1 MGESKKV
8 NLSKSI
14 DACNQ
19 LSNALVML
27 ETALD
32 QKKKS
37 LDEAKA
43 DFNKQ
48 LADKEAA
55 FESLKLSA
63 NQALASMEDIIYKL
77 NNVLDKDGSGN
88 NNN

>member
-43 DFNKQ
+43 DFSKQ
-48 LADKEAA
+48 LADKEAS

-63 NQALASMEDIIYKL
+63 AQALASMEDIINKL

>member
-1 MGESKKV
+1 
-8 NLSKSI
+8 
-14 DACNQ
+14 
-19 LSNALVML
+19 ML

-32 QKKKS
+32 QKQKS

-63 NQALASMEDIIYKL
+63 AQALASMEDIIYKL

>member
-32 QKKKS
+32 QKQKS

-63 NQALASMEDIIYKL
+63 AQALASMENIINKL

>member
-32 QKKKS
+32 QKQKS

-63 NQALASMEDIIYKL
+63 TQALASMENIINKL

>member
-32 QKKKS
+32 QKQKS

-48 LADKEAA
+48 LADKEAT

-63 NQALASMEDIIYKL
+63 TQALASMEDIIYKL

>member
-27 ETALD
+27 RTALD

-48 LADKEAA
+48 LADKEAT

-63 NQALASMEDIIYKL
+63 TQALASMENIINKL

>member
-32 QKKKS
+32 QKQKS
-37 LDEAKA
+37 LDVAKA

-63 NQALASMEDIIYKL
+63 AQALASMEDIINKL

>member
-48 LADKEAA
+48 LADKEAS

-63 NQALASMEDIIYKL
+63 TQALASMEDIIYKL

>member
-27 ETALD
+27 RAALD

-63 NQALASMEDIIYKL
+63 AQALASMEDIINKL

>member
-63 NQALASMEDIIYKL
+63 AQALASMEDIINKL

>member
-63 NQALASMEDIIYKL
+63 AQALASMENIINKL

>member
-63 NQALASMEDIIYKL
+63 TRALASMEDIINKL

>member
-32 QKKKS
+32 QKQKS

-48 LADKEAA
+48 LADKEAS
-55 FESLKLSA
+55 FETLKLSA
-63 NQALASMEDIIYKL
+63 TQALASMEDIINKL

>member
-48 LADKEAA
+48 LADKEAS

-63 NQALASMEDIIYKL
+63 AQALASMEDIIYKL

>member
-32 QKKKS
+32 QKQKS

-63 NQALASMEDIIYKL
+63 AQALASMEDIINKL

>member
-27 ETALD
+27 RTALD

-63 NQALASMEDIIYKL
+63 AQALASMENIINKL

>member
-48 LADKEAA
+48 LADKEAS

-63 NQALASMEDIIYKL
+63 AQALASMEDIINKL

>member
-37 LDEAKA
+37 LDEAKV

-48 LADKEAA
+48 LADKEAS

-63 NQALASMEDIIYKL
+63 AQALASMEDIINKL

>member
-32 QKKKS
+32 QKQKS

-48 LADKEAA
+48 LADKEAS

-63 NQALASMEDIIYKL
+63 TQALASMEDIIYKL

>member
-43 DFNKQ
+43 DFDKK

-63 NQALASMEDIIYKL
+63 TQTLASMEDIINKL

>member
-27 ETALD
+27 RTALD

-48 LADKEAA
+48 LAEKEAS

-63 NQALASMEDIIYKL
+63 TQALASMEDIIYKL

>member
-55 FESLKLSA
+55 FGSLKLSA
-63 NQALASMEDIIYKL
+63 TQALASMENIINKL

>member
-37 LDEAKA
+37 LDVAKA

-63 NQALASMEDIIYKL
+63 AQALASMEDIINKL

>member
-55 FESLKLSA
+55 FESLKFSA
-63 NQALASMEDIIYKL
+63 TQALASMEDIINKL

>member
-48 LADKEAA
+48 LADKEAT

-63 NQALASMEDIIYKL
+63 NQALASMEDIINKL